1 MWFSF
6 QITLL
11 SGKVKPGS
19 VLSFL
24 SSLLSS
30 RRPGPILIMLIL
42 YFFITFLVAWLLFIT
57 ASVVSDNAQL
67 STLSRLLIFI
77 GAISPGLVAVS
88 LTAITKG
95 ADGVKL
101 LINKISVKGTKAVWY
116 IFAVTFIA
124 LIKLL
129 AALVFFLLYNSWPQ
143 FGTTSPYVM
152 LFSIAIS
159 MWVQAGEEIGWRGYA
174 LPLMSKK
181 IGLPM
186 SGILLGIIWA
196 TWHLPLFY
204 ITAADTF
211 NQSFPL
217 YLFQVTAL
225 SVIMTWLFW
234 KVNGNLL
241 LLMVFHAAINNTKD
255 IVPSASKASETPF
268 TLNASPIAWISLA
281 LLWVVAFYAIYS
293 MARKPKATIS

>member
-1 MWFSF
+1 
-6 QITLL
+6 
-11 SGKVKPGS
+11 
-19 VLSFL
+19 
-24 SSLLSS
+24 
-30 RRPGPILIMLIL
+30 MLIL
-42 YFFITFLVAWLLFIT
+42 FFFIAFLVAWLFFIT
-57 ASVVSDNAQL
+57 ASLISNNAQL
-67 STLSRLLIFI
+67 SALSGLLIFM

-95 ADGVKL
+95 GEGVKL
-101 LINKISVKGTKAVWY
+101 LINKISFKDTKVMWY

-124 LIKLL
+124 FIKGL

-143 FGTTSPYVM
+143 FGTTSWYVM
-152 LFSIAIS
+152 LFAIAVS

-181 IGLPM
+181 FGLAM
-186 SGILLGIIWA
+186 SSILLGIIWA

-217 YLFQVTAL
+217 YLLQVTGL
-225 SVIMTWLFW
+225 SVIMAWLFW

-241 LLMVFHAAINNTKD
+241 PLMVFHAAINNTKD
-255 IVPSASKASETPF
+255 IVPSASKASASPF
-268 TLNASPIAWISLA
+268 TLNASPIGWISLA
-281 LLWVVAFYAIYS
+281 LIWVVAFYVIYA
-293 MARKPKATIS
+293 MTRKPTATIS